1 MANYKAGVRFNIDPV
16 SKKISTPYKDFR
28 LVRDDTNSVVLSFR
42 MPRFIS
48 GVDMSECENVKIF
61 YKNIDPDSGEK
72 HEDSLPITDLIIGE
86 GEDCDYVFFSYKITP
101 GATKYA
107 GLLIFAITFRMGED
121 AVWSTE
127 PYDGIP
133 VGFRFET
140 SESIKENVPP
150 DLLEAWKSEII
161 EEIKLSFNLDISDQI
176 EEALT
181 QAKESGDFKGDK
193 GDKGD
198 DGKDYVLTEADKEE
212 IAEIAAE
219 KIDIPQGEQKTEVYW
234 VRGGNTG
241 TSITTEDKL
250 VLETIWQRLSVQ
262 DFGFVTIYGAYLV
275 DRLILSGKRSLYM
288 YDYSSKTEVRR
299 FGFTADGV
307 LEDTVY
313 PSATRSEFNITNSVI
328 SEDFSLTGDESTI
341 GEELSYINENF
352 ARKTDIPSGGI
363 DFTTNE
369 TLNLDPATNVLSVN
383 TATEASA
390 GSMLPITSGAVYA
403 LVGNVETLLSRI

>member
-1 MANYKAGVRFNIDPV
+1 M
-16 SKKISTPYKDFR
+16 
-28 LVRDDTNSVVLSFR
+28 
-42 MPRFIS
+42 
-48 GVDMSECENVKIF
+48 
-61 YKNIDPDSGEK
+61 
-72 HEDSLPITDLIIGE
+72 
-86 GEDCDYVFFSYKITP
+86 
-101 GATKYA
+101 
-107 GLLIFAITFRMGED
+107 
-121 AVWSTE
+121 
-127 PYDGIP
+127 
-133 VGFRFET
+133 
-140 SESIKENVPP
+140 
-150 DLLEAWKSEII
+150 
-161 EEIKLSFNLDISDQI
+161 
-176 EEALT
+176 
-181 QAKESGDFKGDK
+181 
-193 GDKGD
+193 
-198 DGKDYVLTEADKEE
+198 
-212 IAEIAAE
+212 
-219 KIDIPQGEQKTEVYW
+219 
-234 VRGGNTG
+234 
-241 TSITTEDKL
+241 
-250 VLETIWQRLSVQ
+250 SVQ